1 LEADG
6 AALGSLRAT
15 HIRSAGLP
23 SRSTT
28 RLLALAADQL
38 GLAVRRDDLRRQAI
52 ELEIARQADGLKS
65 ALLDAVSHDLRT
77 PLASIRATAG
87 SLADPDVPLDDATT
101 RAAAAAIDLETQRLD
116 RIVRGVLDLSR
127 IEAGELRPDL
137 EALDLRDVIEPVVD
151 RLRPLL
157 GERPVRIDVPDD
169 LPPVRADAVLVDGL
183 LANLLENAA
192 RYAPPP
198 AAVVVSARRVD
209 GTVEVAIEDAGP
221 GVPAASIGRLF
232 DKFHRV
238 QQPGDGSRPGL
249 GIGLAV
255 VRGMVEA
262 MGGTVI
268 ADTSPLGGLR
278 VVVHLPAATVPA
290 EPAR

>member
-1 LEADG
+1 
-6 AALGSLRAT
+6 
-15 HIRSAGLP
+15 
-23 SRSTT
+23 
-28 RLLALAADQL
+28 
-38 GLAVRRDDLRRQAI
+38 
-52 ELEIARQADGLKS
+52 
-65 ALLDAVSHDLRT
+65 
-77 PLASIRATAG
+77 
-87 SLADPDVPLDDATT
+87 
-101 RAAAAAIDLETQRLD
+101 
-116 RIVRGVLDLSR
+116 
-127 IEAGELRPDL
+127 
-137 EALDLRDVIEPVVD
+137 
-151 RLRPLL
+151 
-157 GERPVRIDVPDD
+157 
-169 LPPVRADAVLVDGL
+169 VLVDGL